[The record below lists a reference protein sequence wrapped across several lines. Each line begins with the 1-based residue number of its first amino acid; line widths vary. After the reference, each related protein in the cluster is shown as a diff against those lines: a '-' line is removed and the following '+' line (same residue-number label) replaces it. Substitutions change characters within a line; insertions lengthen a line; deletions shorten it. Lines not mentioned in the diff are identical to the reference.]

1 MLVLTCERAVVCLC
15 WCCLACCCGG
25 GAAVTERILFYTGRI
40 KAIHEVRGKDGV
52 GAKMDH
58 MDLER
63 EKGITI
69 QSAATQARWGGAT
82 LNIIDTPGHVDFT
95 VEVERSLRVLDGAVL
110 VLCSVSG
117 VQSQSLTVDRQMKR
131 YHVPR
136 ITFVNKCDRAGA
148 DVWRTVAQAEAK
160 FGIRAAAVQVPIGL
174 EADLRGVVDVIA
186 REAVYFDGASGEVVR
201 REAAL
206 PPALVEEVEDRRRLL
221 VECLADVDEEFGDLY
236 LVDEDA
242 ISAADIKAA
251 IRRATIARTFSP
263 VMVGSALKNT
273 GVQLLLDGV
282 VDYLPH
288 PAQRENTAFRR
299 EAVVESDG
307 QGEKEAGTEGSGG
320 GEEDSGKFVMAADG
334 ETKFR
339 EVDVS
344 LKSDPSLPLVSL
356 AFKLEEG
363 RFGQLTYLR
372 IYQGTLRRG
381 DFVTNSRTGKK
392 MKVPRLVQ
400 MHGGDMEDI
409 PEAGAGDICAMFG
422 LECASGDTF
431 VAADKGEKLNM
442 ESLYVPEPVIS
453 LAIEPT
459 KKDANNA
466 NFTKGLNRFCREDPT
481 FRVHMD
487 EESKQTIISG
497 MGELHLDV
505 YVQRMQREYG
515 VDLTV
520 GAPRVNYRETVQQ
533 RAEFNYLHKKQ
544 SGGSGQYAGVMGY
557 IEPTNDGSTD
567 FKNGTVGNNIPPGF
581 FAAIQKGFAEAMRE
595 GQLSGHK
602 VQGVRMV
609 ITDGKAHPV
618 DSNELAFRMATI
630 QGFRQ
635 AFEKAKATVLEPV
648 MNVEVQIPAEFQG
661 TVMGGIS
668 KRRGV
673 IANSTP
679 QGEYLTVQ
687 SEVPLGEMF
696 GYSTELRSSTQG
708 KGEYTMEYKEHRP
721 APGNEVS
728 RLSQEFLE
736 KKQAGR

>member
-1 MLVLTCERAVVCLC
+1 
-15 WCCLACCCGG
+15 
-25 GAAVTERILFYTGRI
+25 VTERILFYTGRI

-58 MDLER
+58 MELER

-69 QSAATQARWGGAT
+69 QSAATQARWADAT

-131 YHVPR
+131 YRVPR
-136 ITFVNKCDRAGA
+136 ITFINKCDRSGA
-148 DVWRTVAQAEAK
+148 DVWRTIDQAQAK
-160 FGIRAAAVQVPIGL
+160 LGIRASAVQVPIGV
-174 EADLRGVVDVIA
+174 EADLKGIIDVIE
-186 REAVYFDGASGEVVR
+186 RESVYFEGANGENVR
-201 REAAL
+201 RVPGVPEGFET
-206 PPALVEEVEDRRRLL
+206 LVEDKRRIL
-221 VECLADVDEEFGDLY
+221 VECLADVDDEFGDLY
-236 LVDEDA
+236 LMDEDG
-242 ISAADIKAA
+242 ISTSDIKAA

-288 PAQRENTAFRR
+288 PAQRQNMAFRR
-299 EAVVESDG
+299 EGLAAGEGED
-307 QGEKEAGTEGSGG
+307 EKENAAAG
-320 GEEDSGKFVMAADG
+320 GKVVTSDVGDG
-334 ETKFR
+334 RYR
-339 EVDVS
+339 EMEVE
-344 LKSDPSLPLVSL
+344 LKSDASLPLVSL

-372 IYQGTLRRG
+372 VYQGTLKRG
-381 DFVTNSRTGKK
+381 DFVVNSRTGKK

-409 PEAGAGDICAMFG
+409 AEAGAGDICAMFG

-431 VAADKGEKLNM
+431 VAADMGERLTM

-459 KKDANNA
+459 KKDANSA
-466 NFTKGLNRFCREDPT
+466 NFTKGMNRFCREDPT

-487 EESKQTIISG
+487 PESKQTIISG

-515 VDLTV
+515 VELTV
-520 GAPRVNYRETVQQ
+520 GAPRVNYREAVQQ
-533 RAEFNYLHKKQ
+533 RAPFNYLHKKQ

-557 IEPTNDGSTD
+557 IEPTEDGLTE
-567 FKNGTVGNNIPPGF
+567 FRNGTIGNNIPPGF
-581 FAAIQKGFAEAMRE
+581 FPAIQKGFQEAMQE

-602 VQGVRMV
+602 IQGVRMV

-618 DSNELAFRMATI
+618 DSNEIAFRMATI

-635 AFEKAKATVLEPV
+635 AFEKAKATILEPV
-648 MNVEVQIPAEFQG
+648 MNVEVQIPSEYQG
-661 TVMGGIS
+661 SVMGGLS
-668 KRRGV
+668 RRRGIIV
-673 IANSTP
+673 NSTP
-679 QGEYLTVQ
+679 QGEYL
-687 SEVPLGEMF
+687 SIEAEVPLGEMF

-708 KGEYTMEYKEHRP
+708 KGEYSMEYKEHRG
-721 APGNEVS
+721 APGTEIS
-728 RLSQEFLE
+728 RLSNEYLE
-736 KKQAGR
+736 KRQAGRDKKS

>member
-1 MLVLTCERAVVCLC
+1 M
-15 WCCLACCCGG
+15 
-25 GAAVTERILFYTGRI
+25 TERILYYTGRI

-69 QSAATQARWGGAT
+69 QSAATQAQWAGST

-131 YHVPR
+131 YRVPR
-136 ITFVNKCDRAGA
+136 ITFINKCDRAGA
-148 DVWRTVAQAEAK
+148 DVWRTISQAESK

-174 EADLRGVVDVIA
+174 ESDLKGVIDVIE
-186 REAVYFDGASGEVVR
+186 RESVYFDGSSGENVR
-201 REAAL
+201 RE
-206 PPALVEEVEDRRRLL
+206 PGVPAGFEAEVDAKRREL

-236 LVDEDA
+236 LLDEDA
-242 ISAADIKAA
+242 ISASDIKAA

-288 PAQRENTAFRR
+288 PGQRENMAFTR
-299 EAVVESDG
+299 EALG
-307 QGEKEAGTEGSGG
+307 AGEG
-320 GEEDSGKFVMAADG
+320 DG
-334 ETKFR
+334 EDVGVEGKIVTGPDGESKFR
-339 EVDVS
+339 EVEVE
-344 LKSDPSLPLVSL
+344 LKSEPSQPLVCL

-381 DFVTNSRTGKK
+381 DFVVNSRSGKK

-409 PEAGAGDICAMFG
+409 NGAGAGDICALFG

-431 VAADKGEKLNM
+431 VAADKADKLTM

-453 LAIEPT
+453 LAIEPA

-466 NFTKGLNRFCREDPT
+466 NFTKGLSRFCREDPT
-481 FRVHMD
+481 FRVHLD
-487 EESKQTIISG
+487 PESKQTIISG

-515 VDLTV
+515 VELTV

-533 RAEFNYLHKKQ
+533 RADFNYLHKKQ
-544 SGGSGQYAGVMGY
+544 SGGSGQFAGVMGY
-557 IEPTNDGSTD
+557 LEPTEDGSTE
-567 FKNGTVGNNIPPGF
+567 FKNGTIGNNIPPGF
-581 FAAIQKGFAEAMRE
+581 FSAIQKGFNEAMGE

-609 ITDGKAHPV
+609 ITDGRTHPV
-618 DSNELAFRMATI
+618 DSNELAFRMAAI

-635 AFEKAKATVLEPV
+635 AFAKAKATILEPV
-648 MNVEVQIPAEFQG
+648 MNVEVQIPGEFQG

-673 IANSTP
+673 IANSTA
-679 QGEYLTVQ
+679 QGEYLTIEA
-687 SEVPLGEMF
+687 EVPLGEMF

-721 APGNEVS
+721 APGMEVS
-728 RLSQEFLE
+728 RLSSEFQE